1 MSNFSEFHDH
11 QTGLNLKNRELNLCA
26 VFVLWFS
33 GGHLSFH
40 LTALLLWRRR
50 QQWPTISCLR
60 SSPSLSPDLREDEW
74 WGNIQAAA
82 VTRVWPWA
90 WEWARI
96 WSLRLSPLSY
106 QQSVWKALKSTGDCF
121 TCVSVMKKLAKLY
134 SEIWEGQLPNSGEG
148 KRLVQVFVFC
158 LRDLLDCSCHYI
170 RDSSLDS
177 SLSTMSI
184 ICLHLMFKQPQ
195 AFLLASYLC
204 LEKVET
210 SRGSID
216 STVSIHREWVSIH
229 HCHWIDTPVASLIHF
244 RDSNGRRTST
254 LHRYLSTG
262 GIT

>member
-1 MSNFSEFHDH
+1 MCSVCVVIF
-11 QTGLNLKNRELNLCA
+11 R
-26 VFVLWFS
+26 
-33 GGHLSFH
+33 
-40 LTALLLWRRR
+40 
-50 QQWPTISCLR
+50 R
-60 SSPSLSPDLREDEW
+60 SSFFSSDSSPAVLGW
-74 WGNIQAAA
+74 AAA
-82 VTRVWPWA
+82 VTHDQLP
-90 WEWARI
+90 
-96 WSLRLSPLSY
+96 P
-106 QQSVWKALKSTGDCF
+106 QQSVTLPWSAGRWMMGKHSGGSCNASVTVGVGVSENLKSS
-121 TCVSVMKKLAKLY
+121 SVPSFVPTKCLKGIEVNRGLFYMCLCDEKLAKLY

-195 AFLLASYLC
+195 FFLLASSYLC

-210 SRGSID
+210 SHGSID

-244 RDSNGRRTST
+244 
-254 LHRYLSTG
+254 
-262 GIT
+262 

>member
-1 MSNFSEFHDH
+1 MSNFSEFHD
-11 QTGLNLKNRELNLCA
+11 
-26 VFVLWFS
+26 WFEAKEQGVEPVCS
-33 GGHLSFH
+33 VCVVIFRRWSFF
-40 LTALLLWRRR
+40 
-50 QQWPTISCLR
+50 SSD
-60 SSPSLSPDLREDEW
+60 SSPAVLGW
-74 WGNIQAAA
+74 AAA
-82 VTRVWPWA
+82 VTHDQ
-90 WEWARI
+90 
-96 WSLRLSPLSY
+96 LPL
-106 QQSVWKALKSTGDCF
+106 QQSVTLPWSAGRWMMGKHSGGSCNASVTVGVGVSENLKSS
-121 TCVSVMKKLAKLY
+121 SVPSFVPTKCLKGIEVNRGLFYMCLCDEKLAKLY

-195 AFLLASYLC
+195 TFLLASSYLC

-210 SRGSID
+210 SHGSID

-229 HCHWIDTPVASLIHF
+229 HCQWIDTPVASLISISRLKRQTDLH
-244 RDSNGRRTST
+244 

>member
-11 QTGLNLKNRELNLCA
+11 KTGLKLKNRELNLCA

-40 LTALLLWRRR
+40 LTALLLC
-50 QQWPTISCLR
+50 SAA
-60 SSPSLSPDLREDEW
+60 
-74 WGNIQAAA
+74 AAA
-82 VTRVWPWA
+82 VTHDQLP
-90 WEWARI
+90 
-96 WSLRLSPLSY
+96 P
-106 QQSVWKALKSTGDCF
+106 QQSVTLPWSAGRWMMGKHSGGSCNASVTVGVGVSENLKSS
-121 TCVSVMKKLAKLY
+121 SVPSFVPTKCLKGIEVNRGLFYMCLCDEKLAKLY
-134 SEIWEGQLPNSGEG
+134 SEIWGGQLPNSGEG

-177 SLSTMSI
+177 SLSTVSI

-195 AFLLASYLC
+195 AFLLASSYLC

-216 STVSIHREWVSIH
+216 FTVSIHREWVSIH

-244 RDSNGRRTST
+244 
-254 LHRYLSTG
+254 
-262 GIT
+262 